1 MKDRTRWQKYILL
14 SVGVTVALILGF
26 MIDMQ
31 SQAPTIRESQPSE
44 TNAIFAV
51 GRIEAATPEI
61 KLRSRLSG
69 RVTEIMVREGLKV
82 EAGDILL
89 RIDDR
94 QYRREM
100 LLAAAELEL
109 AKARQERLV
118 NGAHPLQRSEAAAM
132 YRAKL
137 VEHEQAKLSWQRIHN
152 LIQDEAVSQ
161 QKADDQR
168 ALLDALTAEV
178 EAAKARME
186 RLESPAREDEVKID
200 EARVKAAQ
208 TKLELAKIRLQWTE
222 LRAPSPGQ
230 ILKLDAEPGE
240 LIGPDSPLP
249 TVLMADT
256 SRFQVRAFVEE
267 LDAPRV
273 RLGMAA
279 KIQADGLPDQE
290 FKGRVVRLS
299 PQMGRKELWS
309 DQPTERYDT
318 KTREVWI
325 ELEGNDA
332 WVVGLRVDVMLFPN
346 DN

>member
-1 MKDRTRWQKYILL
+1 MVKYIVLA
-14 SVGVTVALILGF
+14 VGVTVVLVLGF
-26 MIDMQ
+26 MIDIQ
-31 SQAPTIRESQPSE
+31 SHAPTIRQSQPSE

-61 KLRSRLSG
+61 KLRSRLG
-69 RVTEIMVREGLKV
+69 CRVTEILVREGQTV

-89 RIDDR
+89 RVDDR
-94 QYRREM
+94 QYRQEVE
-100 LLAAAELEL
+100 LAAAELEL
-109 AKARQERLV
+109 ARARLERLV
-118 NGAHPLQRSEAAAM
+118 NGAHPRQRSETAAL

-137 VEHEQAKLSWQRIHN
+137 AEHERAWLSWQRIN
-152 LIQDEAVSQ
+152 KLIQDEAVSR

-168 ALLDALTAEV
+168 TLLNALTAEV

-186 RLESPAREDEVKID
+186 RLQAPAREDEVKMD

-208 TKLELAKIRLQWTE
+208 AKLELAKVRLQWTE
-222 LRAPSPGQ
+222 LRAPSRGQ
-230 ILKLDAEPGE
+230 ILKLEAEPGE

-249 TVLMADT
+249 TVVMADT
-256 SRFQVRAFVEE
+256 SRFHVRAFVEE

-273 RLGMAA
+273 QLGMAA
-279 KIQADGLPDQE
+279 KIHADGLPDRE

-299 PQMGRKELWS
+299 PKMGRKELWS

-325 ELEGNDA
+325 ELEGNDP
-332 WVVGLRVDVMLFPN
+332 WVVGLRLDVILVKSN
-346 DN
+346 SSD